1 MLSTSFRLQ
10 MWAKFTIFNQCYS
23 LLRMKNIVVIG
34 SSNTDMVVKTSRL
47 PAGGETVLGG
57 DFFMNAGGKG
67 ANQAVAA
74 ARYGNRVVFVAKTGN
89 DLFGEQVRK
98 SLKEDNIVTDY
109 VFTDNCHPSGVA
121 LITIDKDAE
130 NCIVVASG
138 ANMHLVPTDIDI
150 AATEIGSADVVLM
163 QLECPVPTVA
173 YAARMAAKAG
183 VPVILNPAPAPS
195 EPLSTELLHDLYL
208 ITPNRSE
215 ASRISGIEVKD
226 MESAQRAAKAIHDMG
241 PRNVIITL
249 GGDGSLVYDG
259 KMFMRVEALKVEAVD
274 TTAAGDTYNGV
285 LASVIAEG
293 RSLIEAVREANVA
306 GAISVTRMG
315 AQPAAP
321 TRKEIEEMK
330 KRK

>member
-1 MLSTSFRLQ
+1 
-10 MWAKFTIFNQCYS
+10 
-23 LLRMKNIVVIG
+23 MKNIVVIG
-34 SSNTDMVVKTSRL
+34 SSNTDMVVKTSHL

-74 ARYGNRVVFVAKTGN
+74 SRYGNRVVFIAKTGD

-98 SLKEDNIVTDY
+98 SMAEDGIVTDY
-109 VFTDNCHPSGVA
+109 VFIDKEHPSGVA

-138 ANMHLVPTDIDI
+138 ANMYLSPSDIDV
-150 AATEIGSADVVLM
+150 AAEEIRKADVLLM
-163 QLECPVPTVA
+163 QLECPVETVT
-173 YAARMAAKAG
+173 YAARMAAEAG
-183 VPVILNPAPAPS
+183 VPVILNPAPAPV
-195 EPLSTELLHDLYL
+195 EPLSAELLSNLYL

-215 ASRISGIEVKD
+215 ASRISGIEIND
-226 MESAQRAAKAIHDMG
+226 MESAYRAAKAIREMG
-241 PRNVIITL
+241 PKSVIITL
-249 GGDGSLVYDG
+249 GSEGSIVYDG
-259 KMFMRVEALKVEAVD
+259 TMSMRVEALKVEAVD

-293 RSLIEAVREANVA
+293 KSLIEAVSEANIA

-321 TRKEIEEMK
+321 TREEINAMK
-330 KRK
+330 NRK

>member
-1 MLSTSFRLQ
+1 
-10 MWAKFTIFNQCYS
+10 
-23 LLRMKNIVVIG
+23 MKNIVVIG
-34 SSNTDMVVKTSRL
+34 SSNTDMVVKTSHL

-74 ARYGNRVVFVAKTGN
+74 ARYGNRVVFVAKTGD
-89 DLFGEQVRK
+89 DLFGKQVREQMK
-98 SLKEDNIVTDY
+98 CDGIITDY
-109 VFTDNCHPSGVA
+109 VFVDREHPSGVA

-138 ANMHLVPTDIDI
+138 ANMYLSPEDIDK
-150 AATEIGSADVVLM
+150 AADEICSADVVLM

-173 YAARMAAKAG
+173 YAARMAAQAG
-183 VPVILNPAPAPS
+183 VPVILNPAPAPT
-195 EPLSTELLHDLYL
+195 EPLSAELMQDLYL

-215 ASRISGIEVKD
+215 ASRISGIEVTN
-226 MESAQRAAKAIHDMG
+226 MESAQRAAKAIHSMG

-249 GGDGSLVYDG
+249 GSEGSLIYDG

-293 RSLIEAVREANVA
+293 KSLIEAAGEASIA

-321 TRKEIEEMK
+321 TREEISEK
-330 KRK
+330 KRRK

>member
-1 MLSTSFRLQ
+1 
-10 MWAKFTIFNQCYS
+10 
-23 LLRMKNIVVIG
+23 MKNIVVIG
-34 SSNTDMVVKTSRL
+34 SSNTDMVVKTSHL

-74 ARYGNRVVFVAKTGN
+74 ARYGNRVLFVAKTGD
-89 DLFGEQVRK
+89 DLFGKQVLK

-109 VFTDNCHPSGVA
+109 VFVDADHPSGVA

-138 ANMHLVPTDIDI
+138 ANMYLSPADIDI
-150 AATEIGSADVVLM
+150 ASEEIRKADVLLM
-163 QLECPVPTVA
+163 QLESPIETVA
-173 YAARMAAKAG
+173 YAAKMAAEAG
-183 VPVILNPAPAPS
+183 VPVILNPAPAPA
-195 EPLSTELLHDLYL
+195 EPLSEELLKNLYL

-226 MESAQRAAKAIHDMG
+226 MESAYRAAKAILNMG
-241 PRNVIITL
+241 PKNVIITL
-249 GGDGSLVYDG
+249 GSEGSLLDDGS
-259 KMFMRVEALKVEAVD
+259 MPMRVEALKVEAVD

-293 RSLIEAVREANVA
+293 RSLIEAIREANVA
-306 GAISVTRMG
+306 AAISVTRMG

-321 TRKEIEEMK
+321 TRAEIAEMK

>member
-1 MLSTSFRLQ
+1 
-10 MWAKFTIFNQCYS
+10 
-23 LLRMKNIVVIG
+23 MKNIVVIG
-34 SSNTDMVVKTSRL
+34 SSNTDMVVKTSHL
-47 PAGGETVLGG
+47 PVPGETVLGG

-98 SLKEDNIVTDY
+98 SMKEDGIVTDY
-109 VFTDNCHPSGVA
+109 VFIDEEHPSGVA
-121 LITIDKDAE
+121 LITIDQKAE
-130 NCIVVASG
+130 NCIVVAGG
-138 ANMHLVPTDIDI
+138 ANMYLKPEDIDK
-150 AATEIGSADVVLM
+150 AKEEILGGDVVLM
-163 QLECPVPTVA
+163 QLETPIETVE
-173 YAARMAAKAG
+173 YAAKMAAEAG
-183 VPVILNPAPAPS
+183 VKVILNPAPAPA
-195 EPLSTELLHDLYL
+195 EPLSKELISNLYL

-215 ASRISGIEVKD
+215 ASRLTGIEVTD
-226 MESAQRAAKAIHDMG
+226 LASAQRAALALYDMG
-241 PRNVIITL
+241 AKNVIVTL
-249 GGDGSLVYDG
+249 GSEGSLVYDG
-259 KMFMRVEALKVEAVD
+259 HMMMRVEAIKVEAVD

-293 RSLIEAVREANVA
+293 KSLIDAVHEANIA

-321 TRKEIEEMK
+321 TREEIIAMK

>member
-1 MLSTSFRLQ
+1 MRYKS
-10 MWAKFTIFNQCYS
+10 
-23 LLRMKNIVVIG
+23 IVVIG
-34 SSNTDMVVKTSRL
+34 SSNTDMVVKTSHI

-74 ARYGNRVVFVAKTGN
+74 ARYGNRVVFIAKTGD
-89 DLFGEQVRK
+89 DLFGAKARETLQK
-98 SLKEDNIVTDY
+98 DGIVTDY
-109 VFTDNCHPSGVA
+109 VFLDKEHPSGVA

-138 ANMHLVPTDIDI
+138 ANMHLCAADID
-150 AATEIGSADVVLM
+150 AAAEEIRSADVVLM
-163 QLECPVPTVA
+163 QLECPIETVE
-173 YAARMAAKAG
+173 YAARMATEAG
-183 VPVILNPAPAPS
+183 VPVILNPAPAPA
-195 EPLSTELLHDLYL
+195 EPLREELLRNLYL

-226 MESAQRAAKAIHDMG
+226 MESAQRAAKAIYDMG
-241 PRNVIITL
+241 PHNVIITL
-249 GGDGSLVYDG
+249 GAEGSLIYDG
-259 KMFMRVEALKVEAVD
+259 QMFMRVEAIQVEAVD

-293 RSLIEAVREANVA
+293 RSLIEAANEANRA
-306 GAISVTRMG
+306 SAISVTRMG

-330 KRK
+330 KR

>member
-1 MLSTSFRLQ
+1 
-10 MWAKFTIFNQCYS
+10 
-23 LLRMKNIVVIG
+23 MKNIVVIG
-34 SSNTDMVVKTSRL
+34 SSNTDMVVKTSHL

-74 ARYGNRVVFVAKTGN
+74 ARYGNRVVFVAKTGD
-89 DLFGEQVRK
+89 DLFGRQVRK
-98 SLKEDNIVTDY
+98 SMAEDGIVTDY
-109 VFTDNCHPSGVA
+109 VFVDKEHPSGVA

-130 NCIVVASG
+130 NCIVVAGG
-138 ANMHLVPTDIDI
+138 ANMYLSPADIDT
-150 AATEIGSADVVLM
+150 AAEEILKADVVLM
-163 QLECPVPTVA
+163 QLESPIKTVA

-183 VPVILNPAPAPS
+183 IPVILNPAPAPAEALS
-195 EPLSTELLHDLYL
+195 EALLKDLFL

-215 ASRISGIEVKD
+215 ASRISGIEVTD
-226 MESAQRAAKAIHDMG
+226 MESAHRAAKAIHEMG
-241 PRNVIITL
+241 PKNVIITL
-249 GGDGSLVYDG
+249 GSDGSLVYDG
-259 KMFMRVEALKVEAVD
+259 SMFMRVEALKVEAVD

-293 RSLIEAVREANVA
+293 KSLIEAVREANIA

-321 TRKEIEEMK
+321 TREEIAAMK
-330 KRK
+330 QRK

>member
-1 MLSTSFRLQ
+1 
-10 MWAKFTIFNQCYS
+10 
-23 LLRMKNIVVIG
+23 MKNIVVIG
-34 SSNTDMVVKTSRL
+34 SSNTDMVVKTSHL

-74 ARYGNRVVFVAKTGN
+74 ARYGNRVVFVAKTGD
-89 DLFGEQVRK
+89 DLFGRQVRK
-98 SLKEDNIVTDY
+98 SMAEDGIVTDY
-109 VFTDNCHPSGVA
+109 VFVDKEHPSGVA

-130 NCIVVASG
+130 NCIVVAGG
-138 ANMHLVPTDIDI
+138 ANMYLSPADIDT
-150 AATEIGSADVVLM
+150 AAEEILKADVVLM
-163 QLECPVPTVA
+163 QLESPIETVA

-183 VPVILNPAPAPS
+183 IPVILNPAPAPVEALS
-195 EPLSTELLHDLYL
+195 EALLKDLFL

-215 ASRISGIEVKD
+215 ASRISGIEVTD
-226 MESAQRAAKAIHDMG
+226 MESAHRAAKAIHEMG
-241 PRNVIITL
+241 PKNVIITL

-259 KMFMRVEALKVEAVD
+259 SMFMRVEALKVEAVD

-293 RSLIEAVREANVA
+293 KSLIEAVREANIA

-321 TRKEIEEMK
+321 TREEIAAMK
-330 KRK
+330 QRK

>member
-1 MLSTSFRLQ
+1 
-10 MWAKFTIFNQCYS
+10 
-23 LLRMKNIVVIG
+23 MKNIVVIG
-34 SSNTDMVVKTSRL
+34 SSNTDMVVKTSHL

-74 ARYGNRVVFVAKTGN
+74 ARYGNRVVFVAKTGD
-89 DLFGEQVRK
+89 DLFGAQVREQMK
-98 SLKEDNIVTDY
+98 RDGIITDY
-109 VFTDNCHPSGVA
+109 VFVDKEHPSGVA

-138 ANMHLVPTDIDI
+138 ANMYLSPEDIDK
-150 AATEIGSADVVLM
+150 AADEIRSADVVLM
-163 QLECPVPTVA
+163 QLECPTQTVA
-173 YAARMAAKAG
+173 YAARMATQAG
-183 VPVILNPAPAPS
+183 VPVILNPAPAPV
-195 EPLSTELLHDLYL
+195 EPLSAELMQDLYL

-215 ASRISGIEVKD
+215 ASRISGIEVTN
-226 MESAQRAAKAIHDMG
+226 MESAQRAAKAIYDMG

-249 GGDGSLVYDG
+249 GSEGSLIYDG
-259 KMFMRVEALKVEAVD
+259 AMFMRVEAMKVEAVD

-285 LASVIAEG
+285 LASVIAER
-293 RSLIEAVREANVA
+293 RSLIEAAGEANIA

-321 TRKEIEEMK
+321 TREEINAMK

>member
-1 MLSTSFRLQ
+1 MLPASFCLQ
-10 MWAKFTIFNQCYS
+10 ILAKFTIFNLCYR

-34 SSNTDMVVKTSRL
+34 SSNTDMVVKTSHL

-109 VFTDNCHPSGVA
+109 VFTDLEHPSGVA

-138 ANMHLVPTDIDI
+138 ANMYLSTADIDV
-150 AATEIGSADVVLM
+150 AATEICSADVVLM

-183 VPVILNPAPAPS
+183 VPVILNPAPAPT
-195 EPLSTELLHDLYL
+195 EPLSADLLHDLYL

-215 ASRISGIEVKD
+215 ASRISGIDVKD
-226 MESAQRAAKAIHDMG
+226 MESAQRAAKAIHAMG

-249 GGDGSLVYDG
+249 GSDGSLVYDG

-293 RSLIEAVREANVA
+293 RSLIEAVREANIA

-330 KRK
+330 KLK

>member
-1 MLSTSFRLQ
+1 
-10 MWAKFTIFNQCYS
+10 
-23 LLRMKNIVVIG
+23 MKNIVVIG
-34 SSNTDMVVKTSRL
+34 SSNTDMVVKTSHL

-74 ARYGNRVVFVAKTGN
+74 ARYGNRVVFVAKTGD
-89 DLFGEQVRK
+89 DLFGRQVRK
-98 SLKEDNIVTDY
+98 SMAEDGIVTDY
-109 VFTDNCHPSGVA
+109 VFVDKEHPSGVA

-130 NCIVVASG
+130 NCIVVAGG
-138 ANMHLVPTDIDI
+138 ANMYLSPADIDT
-150 AATEIGSADVVLM
+150 AAEEILKADVVLM
-163 QLECPVPTVA
+163 QLESPIKTVA

-183 VPVILNPAPAPS
+183 IPVILNPAPAPAETLS
-195 EPLSTELLHDLYL
+195 EALLKDLFL

-215 ASRISGIEVKD
+215 ASRISGIEVTD
-226 MESAQRAAKAIHDMG
+226 MESAHRAAKAIHEMG
-241 PRNVIITL
+241 PKNVIITL

-259 KMFMRVEALKVEAVD
+259 SMFMRVEALKVEAVD

-293 RSLIEAVREANVA
+293 KSLIEAVREANIA

-321 TRKEIEEMK
+321 TREEIAAMK
-330 KRK
+330 QRK

>member
-1 MLSTSFRLQ
+1 
-10 MWAKFTIFNQCYS
+10 
-23 LLRMKNIVVIG
+23 MKNIVVIG
-34 SSNTDMVVKTSRL
+34 SSNTDMVVKTSHL

-67 ANQAVAA
+67 ANHAVAA
-74 ARYGNRVVFVAKTGN
+74 ARYGNRVVFVAKTGD
-89 DLFGEQVRK
+89 DLFGRQVRK
-98 SLKEDNIVTDY
+98 SMAEDGIVTDY
-109 VFTDNCHPSGVA
+109 VFVDKEHPSGVA

-130 NCIVVASG
+130 NCIVVAGG
-138 ANMHLVPTDIDI
+138 ANMYLSPADIDT
-150 AATEIGSADVVLM
+150 AAEEILKADVVLM
-163 QLECPVPTVA
+163 QLESPIETVA

-183 VPVILNPAPAPS
+183 IPVILNPAPAPAEALS
-195 EPLSTELLHDLYL
+195 EALLKDLFL

-215 ASRISGIEVKD
+215 ASRISGIEVTD
-226 MESAQRAAKAIHDMG
+226 MESAHRAAKAIHEMG
-241 PRNVIITL
+241 PKNVIITL

-259 KMFMRVEALKVEAVD
+259 SMFMRVEALKVEAVD

-293 RSLIEAVREANVA
+293 KSLIEAVREANIA

-321 TRKEIEEMK
+321 TREEIAAMK
-330 KRK
+330 QRK

>member
-1 MLSTSFRLQ
+1 
-10 MWAKFTIFNQCYS
+10 
-23 LLRMKNIVVIG
+23 MKNIVVIG
-34 SSNTDMVVKTSRL
+34 SSNTDMVVKTSHL

-74 ARYGNRVVFVAKTGN
+74 ARYGNRVVFVAKTGD
-89 DLFGEQVRK
+89 DLFGRQVRQ
-98 SLKEDNIVTDY
+98 SMAEDGIVTDY
-109 VFTDNCHPSGVA
+109 VFIDKEHPSGVA

-130 NCIVVASG
+130 NCIVVAGG
-138 ANMHLVPTDIDI
+138 ANMYLSPADIDT
-150 AATEIGSADVVLM
+150 AAEEILKADVVLM
-163 QLECPVPTVA
+163 QLESPIETVA

-183 VPVILNPAPAPS
+183 IPVILNPAPAPAEALS
-195 EPLSTELLHDLYL
+195 EALLKDLFL

-215 ASRISGIEVKD
+215 ASRISGIEVTD
-226 MESAQRAAKAIHDMG
+226 MESAHRAAKAIHEMG
-241 PRNVIITL
+241 PKNVIITL
-249 GGDGSLVYDG
+249 GSDGSLVYDG
-259 KMFMRVEALKVEAVD
+259 SMFMRVEALKVEAVD

-293 RSLIEAVREANVA
+293 KSLIEAVREANIA

-321 TRKEIEEMK
+321 TREEIAAMK
-330 KRK
+330 QRK